1 MRETREKDY
10 DRLRNK
16 IEEAINIFSLEN
28 GSDTADFILAE
39 YLVDCLK
46 VFDKT
51 MQSRDKYVDGL
62 KTTPYWDH
70 KF

>member
-16 IEEAINIFSLEN
+16 IEEVINIFSLEN
-28 GSDTADFILAE
+28 GSDTSDFILAE

-46 VFDKT
+46 TFDKT
-51 MQSRDKYVDGL
+51 MQSRDKYFDGL
-62 KTTPYWDH
+62 ETTPYWDH